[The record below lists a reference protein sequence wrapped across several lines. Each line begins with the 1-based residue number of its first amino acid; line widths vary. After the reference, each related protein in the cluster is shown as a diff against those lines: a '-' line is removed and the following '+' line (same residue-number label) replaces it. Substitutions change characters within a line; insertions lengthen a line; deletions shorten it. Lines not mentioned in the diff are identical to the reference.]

1 MLSDRMKRQQYS
13 RGRHRG
19 CHQKR
24 LERRFLLF
32 LDNFVVL
39 LWIFDTA
46 G

>member
-24 LERRFLLF
+24 LERRFSALF
-32 LDNFVVL
+32 RQFCGAFMDF
-39 LWIFDTA
+39 
-46 G
+46 